1 MKRFIAAAGSGLIFL
16 CAAFSATAE
25 PRDSVERGQ
34 RLDSEAIRDDVRTNR
49 LKTPASPLNVEQPR
63 QPQRQTLHRRGRPR
77 LHAMPRPPSE
87 RQLRLRQQLKSVE

>member
-1 MKRFIAAAGSGLIFL
+1 MKRLITAAGSGLIFL
-16 CAAFSATAE
+16 CAAFAANAE

-63 QPQRQTLHRRGRPR
+63 QQQGQTLHRRGRPR
-77 LHAMPRPPSE
+77 SHALPRPPSE
-87 RQLRLRQQLKSVE
+87 RQLRLRQQQKAVE